1 MPAGH
6 HQFVIY
12 DRFTDKFWI
21 CDFFLDLNHQEMLPL
36 APHRTKSV
44 NPAAAVGITPNVWRP
59 WIEDTSADYA
69 KMLQRDSVRVHEDK
83 GCKYFDLAAI
93 LPKLDS

>member
-1 MPAGH
+1 MH
-6 HQFVIY
+6 
-12 DRFTDKFWI
+12 
-21 CDFFLDLNHQEMLPL
+21 
-36 APHRTKSV
+36 
-44 NPAAAVGITPNVWRP
+44 PAAASRIVPNVWRP

-93 LPKLDS
+93 LPKLAS